1 MYGLGEEWNPQKSR
15 DFSLDDYMGGEPR
28 WCPGCGDHG
37 VLTTVQRVIRDSGL
51 PPEKVVVVSGIG
63 CSSRFP
69 HYMKTYGFHSL
80 HGRALPVACG
90 IKSRRPDLEV
100 FVITGDG
107 DNCAI
112 GTGHWI
118 HALRYNMNLTILMLD
133 NNIYGLTK
141 AQTSPTTER
150 KALSKTHP
158 SGSFF
163 VPLNPI
169 SVMLGI
175 TNRSFVAQ
183 SVDWQTSHL
192 YETIKAARLHK
203 GSSFVRILQR
213 CPHYTPHAFDLEQ
226 NDTSNLVLLNHPD
239 GVMLPESQLK
249 RFSIIR
255 EHDPSDL
262 QAAREMADKPH
273 PYHIGVFFKDD
284 KAERYD
290 LVTRLGKGM
299 TTQEKV
305 AAVEKTLDLF
315 TI

>member
-1 MYGLGEEWNPQKSR
+1 MYGLGDDWNPRKSR

-37 VLTTVQRVIRDSGL
+37 VLTTVQRVIRDSDL

-80 HGRALPVACG
+80 HGRALPVAYG

-141 AQTSPTTER
+141 AQTSPTTR
-150 KALSKTHP
+150 QKARSNTHP
-158 SGSFF
+158 GGSFF
-163 VPLNPI
+163 VSLNPI

-175 TNRSFVAQ
+175 TNRSFIAQ
-183 SVDWQTSHL
+183 SVDWHTNHL
-192 YETIKAARLHK
+192 YETIKEARLHK
-203 GSSFVRILQR
+203 GASFVRILQR
-213 CPHYTPHAFDLEQ
+213 CPHFTPHAFDLVK
-226 NDTSNLVLLNHPD
+226 NDTSNLVLLNHPN
-239 GVMLPESQLK
+239 GINLPQSSLK
-249 RFSIIR
+249 RFKNVK
-255 EHDPSDL
+255 EHDPADL
-262 QAAREMADKPH
+262 ASAREMADKPH
-273 PYHIGVFFKDD
+273 PFHIGVFYKDEN
-284 KAERYD
+284 AERYD
-290 LVTRLGKGM
+290 LVTRQGKGM
-299 TTQEKV
+299 TPEEKV

>member
-1 MYGLGEEWNPQKSR
+1 MYGLGEEWNPRKAR
-15 DFSLDDYMGGEPR
+15 DFSLDDYMGAEPR

-80 HGRALPVACG
+80 HGRALPVASG

-118 HALRYNMNLTILMLD
+118 HALRYNTNLTILMLD
-133 NNIYGLTK
+133 NNIFGLTK
-141 AQTSPTTER
+141 AQTSPTTKKEAR
-150 KALSKTHP
+150 SNTHP

-163 VPLNPI
+163 VSLNPI

-175 TNRSFVAQ
+175 TNRSFIAQ
-183 SVDWQTSHL
+183 SVDWHTSHL

-203 GSSFVRILQR
+203 GASFVRILQR
-213 CPHYTPHAFDLEQ
+213 CPHYTPHAFEEVQ

-239 GVMLPESQLK
+239 GVMLPESHLK
-249 RFSIIR
+249 RFKNIR

-262 QAAREMADKPH
+262 QAAREMADRPH
-273 PYHIGVFFKDD
+273 PFHLGVFFKDAN
-284 KAERYD
+284 AERYD
-290 LVTRLGKGM
+290 LVTRHGKGM
-299 TTQEKV
+299 TPEEKV
-305 AAVEKTLDLF
+305 AAVERTLDLF

>member
-1 MYGLGEEWNPQKSR
+1 MYGLGDEWNPRKAR
-15 DFSLDDYMGGEPR
+15 DFSLDDYMGAEPR

-37 VLTTVQRVIRDSGL
+37 VLTTVQRVIRDSDL

-118 HALRYNMNLTILMLD
+118 HALRYNMNITILMLD

-141 AQTSPTTER
+141 AQTSPTTR
-150 KALSKTHP
+150 KKARSNTHP

-163 VPLNPI
+163 VSLNPI

-183 SVDWQTSHL
+183 SVDWHTNHL

-203 GSSFVRILQR
+203 GASFVRILQR
-213 CPHYTPHAFDLEQ
+213 CPHFTPHAFEMVQ
-226 NDTSNLVLLNHPD
+226 NDSSNLMLLNHPN
-239 GVMLPESQLK
+239 GINLPESSLK
-249 RFSIIR
+249 RYKNVR

-262 QAAREMADKPH
+262 GSAREMADKPH
-273 PYHIGVFFKDD
+273 PFHIGVFFKDEN
-284 KAERYD
+284 AERYD
-290 LVTRLGKGM
+290 LVTRQGKGM
-299 TTQEKV
+299 TPEEKV
-305 AAVEKTLDLF
+305 EAVEKTLDLF

>member
-1 MYGLGEEWNPQKSR
+1 MYGLGDEWNPRKAR
-15 DFSLDDYMGGEPR
+15 DFSLDDYMGAEPR

-37 VLTTVQRVIRDSGL
+37 VLTTVQRVIRDSDL

-118 HALRYNMNLTILMLD
+118 HALRYNMNITILMLD

-141 AQTSPTTER
+141 AQTSPTTR
-150 KALSKTHP
+150 KKARSNTHP

-163 VPLNPI
+163 VSLNPI

-183 SVDWQTSHL
+183 SVDWHTNHL

-203 GSSFVRILQR
+203 GASFVRILQR
-213 CPHYTPHAFDLEQ
+213 CPHFTPHAFEMVQ
-226 NDTSNLVLLNHPD
+226 NDSSNLMLLNHPN
-239 GVMLPESQLK
+239 GINLPESSLK
-249 RFSIIR
+249 RYKNVR

-262 QAAREMADKPH
+262 GSAREMADKPH
-273 PYHIGVFFKDD
+273 PFHIGVFFKDEN
-284 KAERYD
+284 AERYD
-290 LVTRLGKGM
+290 LVTRQGKGM
-299 TTQEKV
+299 TPEEKV

>member
-1 MYGLGEEWNPQKSR
+1 MYGLGEEWNPRKAR
-15 DFSLDDYMGGEPR
+15 DFSLGDYMGSEPR

-37 VLTTVQRVIRDSGL
+37 VLATFQRVIRDSGL
-51 PPEKVVVVSGIG
+51 SPEKVVVVSGIG

-141 AQTSPTTER
+141 AQTSPTTR
-150 KALSKTHP
+150 KTAKSNTHP
-158 SGSFF
+158 GGSFF
-163 VPLNPI
+163 VSLNPI
-169 SVMLGI
+169 TVMLGI

-183 SVDWQTSHL
+183 SVDWHPSHL
-192 YETIKAARLHK
+192 YETIRAAHKHK

-213 CPHYTPHAFDLEQ
+213 CPHFTPHAFDEVLK
-226 NDTSNLVLLNHPD
+226 DPANLVLLDHPD
-239 GVMLPESQLK
+239 GVQMPENQLK
-249 RFSIIR
+249 HFKHVLK
-255 EHDPSDL
+255 HDPSDMA
-262 QAAREMADKPH
+262 AAREMADKPH
-273 PYHIGVFFKDD
+273 PFHVGVFFKDEN
-284 KAERYD
+284 AERYD
-290 LVTRLGKGM
+290 LVTRQGRGM
-299 TTQEKV
+299 TPHEKV
-305 AAVEKTLDLF
+305 EAVEQTLDLF